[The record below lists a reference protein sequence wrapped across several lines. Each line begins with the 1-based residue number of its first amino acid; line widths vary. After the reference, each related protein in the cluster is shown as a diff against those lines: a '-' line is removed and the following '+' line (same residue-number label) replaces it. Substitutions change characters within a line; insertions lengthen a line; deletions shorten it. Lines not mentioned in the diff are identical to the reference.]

1 MVPVY
6 HIPRSKI
13 KTLKII
19 NFFFN
24 NRMEENNI
32 KKIYFITPSWFNE
45 HNYAL
50 NGILDDSCMEKI
62 KESTLIF
69 YKVQKC

>member
-1 MVPVY
+1 M
-6 HIPRSKI
+6 K
-13 KTLKII
+13 
-19 NFFFN
+19 
-24 NRMEENNI
+24 ENNI

-45 HNYAL
+45 HNYVL
-50 NGILDDSCMEKI
+50 DGILNDSCMKKI

>member
-1 MVPVY
+1 M
-6 HIPRSKI
+6 
-13 KTLKII
+13 II
-19 NFFFN
+19 NKDFDQFCWNYNFFFN

-45 HNYAL
+45 HNYVL
-50 NGILDDSCMEKI
+50 DGILNDSCMKKI